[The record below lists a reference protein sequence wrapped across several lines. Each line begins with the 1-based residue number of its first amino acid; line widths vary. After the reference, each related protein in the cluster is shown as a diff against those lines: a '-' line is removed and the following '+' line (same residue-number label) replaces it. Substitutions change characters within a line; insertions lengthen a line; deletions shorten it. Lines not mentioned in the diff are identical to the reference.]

1 MSHHDHSHGH
11 ADTPPDPEKLLEK
24 EGRFWDLQE
33 ERIDS
38 LYARPHDWRFVPH
51 LADRII
57 APRVET
63 LLRILDQHAAEV
75 GTLLDIGCG
84 NGWFCHAMAKRGIR
98 SIGVDLSEKKIA
110 TARRMADEQGVG
122 DLCEFWAGD
131 VMKWPCEQPVD
142 LLTSHGSLHHFP
154 GFEAAMDHMVAHFLR
169 EDGYMLFVEPNHEG
183 MSPQTRE
190 FLLGLAQGP
199 LAAHFDFDF
208 YQEVTGEQVEGG
220 EVRLAS
226 APGGDAVDEVDIRDE
241 SPAGKEFF
249 GEHIDLDAWFGARF
263 EVLEKEFF
271 HYFASHATNAFYV
284 FMKSPWVRRMWQHLL
299 PDVVARDTALLK
311 DPAHQ
316 RWAEDGL
323 WFLRRK
329 RAQA

>member
-24 EGRFWDLQE
+24 EGQFWDLQE
-33 ERIDS
+33 EQIDS

-51 LADRII
+51 LAEQII
-57 APRVET
+57 QPRVDT
-63 LLRILDQHAAEV
+63 VLRLLDQHRSEISSQ
-75 GTLLDIGCG
+75 LDIVCG
-84 NGWFCHAMAKRGIR
+84 NGWFCHATAKRGIR
-98 SIGVDLSEKKIA
+98 SIGIDLSEKKIE

-154 GFEAAMDHMVAHFLR
+154 GFEAAMAHMVANFLR
-169 EDGYMLFVEPNHEG
+169 RDGYMLFVEPNHEG
-183 MSPQTRE
+183 MSPETRE
-190 FLLGLAQGP
+190 FLLGQAGGP

-208 YQEVTGEQVEGG
+208 YQEVTGERVADGKVTAAQAGG
-220 EVRLAS
+220 A
-226 APGGDAVDEVDIRDE
+226 DEVDIRDE

-249 GEHIDLDAWFGARF
+249 GEHIDLDAWFEEHY

-271 HYFASHATNAFYV
+271 HYFASHASNAFYV
-284 FMKSPWVRRMWQHLL
+284 FMKSPWIRQMWQHLL
-299 PDVVARDTALLK
+299 PDVVARDTALLRE
-311 DPAHQ
+311 PEHR

-323 WFLRRK
+323 WFMRRK
-329 RAQA
+329 P